1 MIIKGLTDANVDVA
15 TVKPENFAAFN
26 ISDNHPIA
34 VKQQQIRTTNVEIT
48 SQPTMPLWHLHSIK
62 AVICLFTLLVIR
74 NSILAMVHLK
84 K

>member
-34 VKQQQIRTTNVEIT
+34 VKSSNKYAPQT
-48 SQPTMPLWHLHSIK
+48 WK
-62 AVICLFTLLVIR
+62 
-74 NSILAMVHLK
+74 
-84 K
+84 